1 MAKKASATKRG
12 KVEKVMKEYK
22 EGKLH
27 SGSRKGPVVK
37 SKKQA
42 VAIAMSEAGMY
53 KSKKKK

>member
-1 MAKKASATKRG
+1 MMKKATPNKG

-27 SGSRKGPVVK
+27 SGSKTGPTVK

-42 VAIAMSEAGMY
+42 VAIALSEA
-53 KSKKKK
+53 KKTKKK